1 MRLRSRSIAV
11 PSPAQFNG
19 RRTSKEAAES
29 VTQERIDAK
38 PAESSRSANVPKILC
53 QKDVQKADDQP
64 LYLSDDDIP
73 TANKRPLVKGRGRKR
88 VAAPD
93 YEGREDA
100 GFKTPINVR
109 HHRVLSELNPSS
121 PLNSAVRNIYSPIVH
136 FLTPTKENS
145 RTPSSDVMSPEQC
158 VFGYGSI
165 SLLTGDEDNE
175 DVFSP
180 FTFIKNIPSRSLQS
194 KPCIRDIPPKT
205 RSTPQATLVLDLD
218 ETLMYS
224 SLNMIEDAEYTFRT
238 CFQDHQYK
246 VYMILRPYVK
256 EFLEAMTKHF
266 EMFIYTSAKK
276 DYAEK
281 ILDILDPK
289 RRLFRHRLYQQD
301 CTCVL
306 GHYVKDLGVLE
317 RDLAKTVVLDNAPHT
332 YPYHLMNML
341 PIKSWS
347 GDEGDRELQKLIPY
361 LERLSGAD
369 DFREVLKRRTDHFH
383 RLLSED

>member
-1 MRLRSRSIAV
+1 MRLRSRSIAD
-11 PSPAQFNG
+11 PSSAQFNG
-19 RRTSKEAAES
+19 RRSSKRAAPS
-29 VTQERIDAK
+29 VTPEKD
-38 PAESSRSANVPKILC
+38 E
-53 QKDVQKADDQP
+53 DVQQP
-64 LYLSDDDIP
+64 DNQSLYSDDDIP
-73 TANKRPLVKGRGRKR
+73 TTTKRPLVQGRGRKR
-88 VAAPD
+88 VAAPA
-93 YEGREDA
+93 YEDGEDL

-121 PLNSAVRNIYSPIVH
+121 PLNSTMRNIYSPMVR
-136 FLTPTKENS
+136 FLTPTKENA
-145 RTPSSDVMSPEQC
+145 RTPSSGDVMSPEQC

-165 SLLTGDEDNE
+165 SLLAGDEDND

-180 FTFIKNIPSRSLQS
+180 FTFIKNIPSKSQQS

-218 ETLMYS
+218 ETLIYS
-224 SLNMIEDAEYTFRT
+224 SLNRIEDAEYTFRT
-238 CFQDHQYK
+238 CFQDNQYK
-246 VYMILRPYVK
+246 VYMILRPHVK
-256 EFLEAMTKHF
+256 EFLEVMTKHF
-266 EMFIYTSAKK
+266 EMFVYTSAKK
-276 DYAEK
+276 EYAGK

-317 RDLAKTVVLDNAPHT
+317 RDLAKT
-332 YPYHLMNML
+332 LMNML

-347 GDEGDRELQKLIPY
+347 GDKEDKELQKLIPY
-361 LERLSGAD
+361 LERVSGTD
-369 DFREVLKRRTDHFH
+369 DCREVLKRRTDHFH

>member
-1 MRLRSRSIAV
+1 MRLRSRSIAD
-11 PSPAQFNG
+11 PSSARFNG
-19 RRTSKEAAES
+19 RWNSKREARN
-29 VTQERIDAK
+29 VTQ
-38 PAESSRSANVPKILC
+38 
-53 QKDVQKADDQP
+53 KDEEVQQPDDQS
-64 LYLSDDDIP
+64 LYSDDIP
-73 TANKRPLVKGRGRKR
+73 TATKRPLVQGRGRKR
-88 VAAPD
+88 VAALD
-93 YEGREDA
+93 YEEREDL
-100 GFKTPINVR
+100 GFKTPVNVR
-109 HHRVLSELNPSS
+109 HHRVLSELNPSF
-121 PLNSAVRNIYSPIVH
+121 PLNSTVRNIYSPVVH
-136 FLTPTKENS
+136 FLTPTKENV
-145 RTPSSDVMSPEQC
+145 RTPSSGDVMSPEQC

-165 SLLTGDEDNE
+165 SLLAGDEDRN
-175 DVFSP
+175 DTFSP
-180 FTFIKNIPSRSLQS
+180 FSFIKNIPSKCQQS

-224 SLNMIEDAEYTFRT
+224 SLNVIEDAEYTFRT
-238 CFQDHQYK
+238 CFQDNPYK
-246 VYMILRPYVK
+246 VYVILRPYVK

-266 EMFIYTSAKK
+266 EMFVYTSAKK
-276 DYAEK
+276 EYAEK

-332 YPYHLMNML
+332 YPYHLMNVL

-347 GDEGDRELQKLIPY
+347 GNDDDKELQKLIPC

-369 DFREVLKRRTDHFH
+369 NPSTGQDDFREVLERRTDHFH

>member
-1 MRLRSRSIAV
+1 MQLD
-11 PSPAQFNG
+11 
-19 RRTSKEAAES
+19 EE
-29 VTQERIDAK
+29 
-38 PAESSRSANVPKILC
+38 
-53 QKDVQKADDQP
+53 VQQPDDQS
-64 LYLSDDDIP
+64 LYSDDIP
-73 TANKRPLVKGRGRKR
+73 TATKRPLVQGRGRKR
-88 VAAPD
+88 VTAPG
-93 YEGREDA
+93 YEDREDL
-100 GFKTPINVR
+100 GFKTPVNVR
-109 HHRVLSELNPSS
+109 HHRVLSELNPS
-121 PLNSAVRNIYSPIVH
+121 PLNSTVRNIYSPIVC
-136 FLTPTKENS
+136 FLTPTKENA
-145 RTPSSDVMSPEQC
+145 RTPSSGDVMSPEQC

-165 SLLTGDEDNE
+165 SLLNGDVDHN
-175 DVFSP
+175 DIFSP
-180 FTFIKNIPSRSLQS
+180 FTFINNIPSKSQQS

-224 SLNMIEDAEYTFRT
+224 SLNVIEDAEHTFHT
-238 CFQDHQYK
+238 CFQDNQYN
-246 VYMILRPYVK
+246 VYVILRPHVK

-266 EMFIYTSAKK
+266 EKE
-276 DYAEK
+276 YAEK

-347 GDEGDRELQKLIPY
+347 GDNDDKELQKLIPC

>member
-1 MRLRSRSIAV
+1 MRLRSRRIAD

-19 RRTSKEAAES
+19 RRSSKRGAQS
-29 VTQERIDAK
+29 VTPEKD
-38 PAESSRSANVPKILC
+38 E
-53 QKDVQKADDQP
+53 DVQQPDDQS
-64 LYLSDDDIP
+64 LYPDDDIP
-73 TANKRPLVKGRGRKR
+73 TATKRPLVQGRGRKR
-88 VAAPD
+88 VAAPA
-93 YEGREDA
+93 YEDREDL
-100 GFKTPINVR
+100 GFKTPVNVH

-121 PLNSAVRNIYSPIVH
+121 PLNSTVRNIYSPMVR
-136 FLTPTKENS
+136 FLTPTKENA

-165 SLLTGDEDNE
+165 SLLAGDEDDN

-180 FTFIKNIPSRSLQS
+180 FTFIKNIPSKSQQS
-194 KPCIRDIPPKT
+194 KPCVRDIPPKT

-224 SLNMIEDAEYTFRT
+224 SLNGIEDAEYTFRT
-238 CFQDHQYK
+238 CFQDNQYK
-246 VYMILRPYVK
+246 VYMILRPHVK

-266 EMFIYTSAKK
+266 E
-276 DYAEK
+276 
-281 ILDILDPK
+281 
-289 RRLFRHRLYQQD
+289 D

-347 GDEGDRELQKLIPY
+347 GDKEDKELQKLIPY
-361 LERLSGAD
+361 LERVSGTD
-369 DFREVLKRRTDHFH
+369 DCREVLKRRTDHFH

>member
-1 MRLRSRSIAV
+1 MKMRLRSRSIAD
-11 PSPAQFNG
+11 PSSARFNG
-19 RRTSKEAAES
+19 RRNSKREARN
-29 VTQERIDAK
+29 VTQ
-38 PAESSRSANVPKILC
+38 
-53 QKDVQKADDQP
+53 KDEEVQQLYDQS
-64 LYLSDDDIP
+64 LYSDDIP
-73 TANKRPLVKGRGRKR
+73 TSTKRPLVQGRGRKR

-93 YEGREDA
+93 YEEREDLD
-100 GFKTPINVR
+100 FKTPVNVR
-109 HHRVLSELNPSS
+109 HHRVLSELNPSF
-121 PLNSAVRNIYSPIVH
+121 PLNSTVRNIYSPVVR
-136 FLTPTKENS
+136 FLTPTKENV
-145 RTPSSDVMSPEQC
+145 RTPSSGDVMSPEQC

-165 SLLTGDEDNE
+165 SLLAGDEDCN
-175 DVFSP
+175 DTFSP
-180 FTFIKNIPSRSLQS
+180 FSFMKNIPSKCQQS

-224 SLNMIEDAEYTFRT
+224 SLNVIEDAEYTFRT
-238 CFQDHQYK
+238 CFQDNPYK
-246 VYMILRPYVK
+246 
-256 EFLEAMTKHF
+256 
-266 EMFIYTSAKK
+266 MFVYTSAKK
-276 DYAEK
+276 EYAEK

-289 RRLFRHRLYQQD
+289 RRLFRHRLYQQN

-332 YPYHLMNML
+332 YPYHLMNVL

-347 GDEGDRELQKLIPY
+347 GNDDDKELQKLIPC
-361 LERLSGAD
+361 LVRLSGAD